1 MPKYPWLYTQEMEIA
16 SLSARIGALRK
27 VGVPYPSGAED
38 TAQQELEAQAL
49 QIVEN
54 LKAGM
59 VSDPKPDKEII
70 ALIAYL
76 QRLGTDIKAAP
87 ETEVAE

>member
-1 MPKYPWLYTQEMEIA
+1 MPKYPWLYTQEMDVA
-16 SLSARIGALRK
+16 SLPARIGALRK
-27 VGVPYPSGAED
+27 VGVPYPTGAED
-38 TAQQELEAQAL
+38 TAQQELEVQAA

-54 LKAGM
+54 LKDGM
-59 VSDPKPDKEII
+59 VSDPQADKEII

-87 ETEVAE
+87 QAEVAP